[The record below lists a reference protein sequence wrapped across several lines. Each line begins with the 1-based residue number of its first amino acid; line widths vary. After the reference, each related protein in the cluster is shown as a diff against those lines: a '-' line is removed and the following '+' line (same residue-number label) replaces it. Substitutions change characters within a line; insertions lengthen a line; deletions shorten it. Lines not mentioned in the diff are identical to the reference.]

1 MPRFASRT
9 AFSDHYGIGADGVHA
24 GARLFA
30 PAVLTGKVPITLP
43 NGRPIAARLSA
54 RSRGVPPTALVLL
67 SIVSVQI
74 GAAIAKGLF
83 DSLGP
88 GGTVFLRIS
97 FAALVL
103 FALVRPT
110 LGGHDRAAYLVAGLF
125 GLTLAGM
132 NLSLYLA
139 IDRIPLGV
147 AVTLE
152 FVGPLGVAV
161 AGSRRSLDLLWVVL
175 AATGILLLAPLGVLG
190 GMDLDPVGVTF
201 ALLAG
206 CLWASYILLSARTG
220 SAFPGG
226 TGLVIALCVGT
237 LVLAPV
243 GIAGAGQALLDPK
256 LLLAGFGVAML
267 SSAIPFSLELE
278 ALRKIPARVFGV
290 LMSLEPAVAALAG
303 LVVLGERL
311 ETRAVAAV
319 FFVTVAA
326 AGSSLFAR
334 RDEG

>member
-1 MPRFASRT
+1 VA
-9 AFSDHYGIGADGVHA
+9 A
-24 GARLFA
+24 
-30 PAVLTGKVPITLP
+30 TGKVVISLSS
-43 NGRPIAARLSA
+43 GRSIVSRLSD
-54 RSRGVPPTALVLL
+54 RSRGAPPTALVLL
-67 SIVSVQI
+67 SIISVQL
-74 GAAIAKGLF
+74 GAAIAKSLF

-88 GGTVFLRIS
+88 GGTVFLRIA

-103 FALVRPT
+103 SVLVRPK
-110 LGGHDRAAYLVAGLF
+110 LGGHDRAGYLVAGLF
-125 GLTLAGM
+125 GLVLAGM
-132 NLSLYLA
+132 NFSIYLA

-161 AGSRRSLDLLWVVL
+161 AGSRRMLDLLWVVL
-175 AATGILLLAPLGVLG
+175 AAAGILLLAPLGVLG
-190 GMDLDPVGVTF
+190 GTDLDPVGVAF

-237 LVLAPV
+237 LVLSPF
-243 GIAGAGQALLDPK
+243 GIAGAGYALLDPR
-256 LLLAGFGVAML
+256 LLLTGFGVAML

-311 ETRAVAAV
+311 EMRAVAAIV
-319 FFVTVAA
+319 FVTVAA
-326 AGSSLFAR
+326 SGASLFGE
-334 RDEG
+334 RDRGL

>member
-1 MPRFASRT
+1 MAPVTTGITPMLDYPRCSHDRKVVIRLPNDRSLASR
-9 AFSDHYGIGADGVHA
+9 FSDRLRGA
-24 GARLFA
+24 
-30 PAVLTGKVPITLP
+30 
-43 NGRPIAARLSA
+43 
-54 RSRGVPPTALVLL
+54 PPTALV
-67 SIVSVQI
+67 IFPIISVQL
-74 GAAIAKGLF
+74 GAAVAKSLF

-88 GGTVFLRIS
+88 GGTVFLRIA

-103 FALVRPT
+103 FLLVRPK
-110 LGGHDRAAYLVAGLF
+110 LGGHDRAGYLLAGLF

-132 NLSLYLA
+132 NFSIYLA
-139 IDRIPLGV
+139 FDRIPLGV

-161 AGSRRSLDLLWVVL
+161 AGSRRLLDLLWVVL
-175 AATGILLLAPLGVLG
+175 AAAGILLLAPLGVLG
-190 GMDLDPVGVTF
+190 GMDLDPVGVAF

-237 LVLAPV
+237 FVLFPF
-243 GIAGAGQALLDPK
+243 GIAGAGYALLDPK

-267 SSAIPFSLELE
+267 SSAIPYSLELE
-278 ALRKIPARVFGV
+278 ALRKLPARVFGV
-290 LMSLEPAVAALAG
+290 LMSLDPAVAALAG

-311 ETRAVAAV
+311 EMRAVAAII
-319 FFVTVAA
+319 FVTIAA
-326 AGSSLFAR
+326 AGASLFGR
-334 RDEG
+334 RDKG

>member
-1 MPRFASRT
+1 
-9 AFSDHYGIGADGVHA
+9 
-24 GARLFA
+24 
-30 PAVLTGKVPITLP
+30 LP
-43 NGRPIAARLSA
+43 NGRSIAARLSD
-54 RSRGVPPTALVLL
+54 RSRGVPPTALVML
-67 SIVSVQI
+67 SIVSVQL
-74 GAAIAKGLF
+74 GAAIAKTLF

-88 GGTVFLRIS
+88 GGTVFLRIA
-97 FAALVL
+97 FASLVL
-103 FALVRPT
+103 LVLVRPK
-110 LGGHDRAAYLVAGLF
+110 LGGHDRNAYVVAGLF
-125 GLTLAGM
+125 GLALAGM
-132 NLSLYLA
+132 NFSIYLA

-161 AGSRRSLDLLWVVL
+161 AGSRRMLDLLWVVL
-175 AATGILLLAPLGVLG
+175 AAGGILLLAPLGAFG
-190 GMDLDPVGVTF
+190 GMNLDPVGVAF

-220 SAFPGG
+220 SAFQGG

-237 LVLAPV
+237 LVLAPFGV
-243 GIAGAGQALLDPK
+243 ADAGYALLDPK

-303 LVVLGERL
+303 FLVLGERL
-311 ETRAVAAV
+311 GIRAVVAIV
-319 FFVTVAA
+319 FVTIAA
-326 AGSSLFAR
+326 AGASLFGR
-334 RDEG
+334 RGEA

>member
-1 MPRFASRT
+1 LS
-9 AFSDHYGIGADGVHA
+9 
-24 GARLFA
+24 
-30 PAVLTGKVPITLP
+30 
-43 NGRPIAARLSA
+43 NGRPLASRLSD
-54 RSRGVPPTALVLL
+54 RSRNVPPTVLVTF
-67 SIVSVQI
+67 SIVSVQL
-74 GAAIAKGLF
+74 GAAIAKTLF

-88 GGTVFLRIS
+88 GGTVFMRIT

-103 FALVRPT
+103 VLLVRPK
-110 LGGHDRAAYLVAGLF
+110 LRGYDRAGYLVAGLF
-125 GLTLAGM
+125 GLALSAM
-132 NLSLYLA
+132 NLSIYLA

-152 FVGPLGVAV
+152 FVGPLGLAV
-161 AGSRRSLDLLWVVL
+161 AGSRRVLDLLWVVL
-175 AATGILLLAPLGVLG
+175 AAAGILLLAPLGLFG
-190 GMDLDPVGVTF
+190 GMDLDPVGVAF

-237 LVLAPV
+237 VILCPF
-243 GIAGAGQALLDPK
+243 GIADAGYALLDPK
-256 LLLAGFGVAML
+256 LLVAGFGVAML

-311 ETRAVAAV
+311 GMRAVAAV

-326 AGSSLFAR
+326 AGASLFAR
-334 RDEG
+334 RDEAQ

>member
-1 MPRFASRT
+1 M
-9 AFSDHYGIGADGVHA
+9 
-24 GARLFA
+24 
-30 PAVLTGKVPITLP
+30 P
-43 NGRPIAARLSA
+43 NGRSIAARLSDG
-54 RSRGVPPTALVLL
+54 SRGVPPTALVML
-67 SIVSVQI
+67 SIVSAQL
-74 GAAIAKGLF
+74 GAAIAKSLF

-103 FALVRPT
+103 LLLVRPK
-110 LGGHDRAAYLVAGLF
+110 LGGYDRAGYLVAGLF
-125 GLTLAGM
+125 GLTLAVM

-161 AGSRRSLDLLWVVL
+161 AGSRRMLDVLWVVL
-175 AATGILLLAPLGVLG
+175 AAAGILLLAPLGVFG
-190 GMDLDPVGVTF
+190 GMDLDPVGVAF

-206 CLWASYILLSARTG
+206 CLWASYILLTARTG

-237 LVLAPV
+237 LVLLPV
-243 GIAGAGQALLDPK
+243 GLAGAGYALLDPK

-278 ALRKIPARVFGV
+278 ALRKIPARIFGV

-319 FFVTVAA
+319 VFVTVAA
-326 AGSSLFAR
+326 AGASLFAR

>member
-1 MPRFASRT
+1 M
-9 AFSDHYGIGADGVHA
+9 DGVHA
-24 GARLFA
+24 DARLSA
-30 PAVLTGKVPITLP
+30 PAVPIRKVLDTLP
-43 NGRPIAARLSA
+43 TGRSIAARLSD
-54 RSRGVPPTALVLL
+54 RSRGAPPTALVLF
-67 SIVSVQI
+67 SIVSVQL
-74 GAAIAKGLF
+74 GAAIAKNLF

-103 FALVRPT
+103 LLLVRPK
-110 LGGHDRAAYLVAGLF
+110 LDGYDRAGYLVAVLF

-161 AGSRRSLDLLWVVL
+161 AGSRRPLDLLWVVL
-175 AATGILLLAPLGVLG
+175 AAAGILLLAPLGLFG
-190 GMDLDPVGVTF
+190 GMDLDPEGVFF

-206 CLWASYILLSARTG
+206 FLWASYILLSARTG

-237 LVLAPV
+237 LVLAPIGV
-243 GIAGAGQALLDPK
+243 ASAGYALLDPR

-303 LVVLGERL
+303 LIVLGEKL
-311 ETRAVAAV
+311 EMRAVAAV
-319 FFVTVAA
+319 AFVTVAA
-326 AGSSLFAR
+326 AGASLFGR
-334 RDEG
+334 GEKGR

>member
-1 MPRFASRT
+1 
-9 AFSDHYGIGADGVHA
+9 
-24 GARLFA
+24 
-30 PAVLTGKVPITLP
+30 LP
-43 NGRPIAARLSA
+43 NGRSIAAHLSD
-54 RSRGVPPTALVLL
+54 RSRGVPPTALVML
-67 SIVSVQI
+67 SIISVQL
-74 GAAIAKGLF
+74 GAAIAKTLF

-88 GGTVFLRIS
+88 GGTVFLRIA
-97 FAALVL
+97 FASLVL
-103 FALVRPT
+103 LVLVRPK
-110 LGGHDRAAYLVAGLF
+110 LGGHDRNAYVVAGLF
-125 GLTLAGM
+125 GLALAGM
-132 NLSLYLA
+132 NFSIYLA

-161 AGSRRSLDLLWVVL
+161 AGSRRMLDLLWVVL
-175 AATGILLLAPLGVLG
+175 AAAGILLLVPLDAFG
-190 GMDLDPVGVTF
+190 GMDLDPVGVAF

-237 LVLAPV
+237 VVLAPFGV
-243 GIAGAGQALLDPK
+243 VGAGYALLDPK

-303 LVVLGERL
+303 LAVLGERL
-311 ETRAVAAV
+311 GIRAVVAIV
-319 FFVTVAA
+319 FVTVAA
-326 AGSSLFAR
+326 AGASLFGRQDEAR
-334 RDEG
+334 S

>member
-1 MPRFASRT
+1 MA
-9 AFSDHYGIGADGVHA
+9 A
-24 GARLFA
+24 
-30 PAVLTGKVPITLP
+30 TGKVVISLSS
-43 NGRPIAARLSA
+43 GRSIVSRLSD
-54 RSRGVPPTALVLL
+54 RSRGAPPTALVLL
-67 SIVSVQI
+67 SIISVQL
-74 GAAIAKGLF
+74 GAAIAKSLF

-88 GGTVFLRIS
+88 GGTVFLRIA

-103 FALVRPT
+103 SVLVRPK
-110 LGGHDRAAYLVAGLF
+110 LGGHDRAGYLVAGLF
-125 GLTLAGM
+125 GLVLAGM
-132 NLSLYLA
+132 NFSIYLA

-161 AGSRRSLDLLWVVL
+161 AGSRRMLDLLWVVL
-175 AATGILLLAPLGVLG
+175 AAAGILLLAPLGVLG
-190 GMDLDPVGVTF
+190 GTDLDPVGVAF

-237 LVLAPV
+237 LVLSPF
-243 GIAGAGQALLDPK
+243 GIAGAGYALLDPR
-256 LLLAGFGVAML
+256 LLLTGFGVAML

-311 ETRAVAAV
+311 EMRAVAAIV
-319 FFVTVAA
+319 FVTVAA
-326 AGSSLFAR
+326 SGASLFGE
-334 RDEG
+334 RDRGL

>member
-1 MPRFASRT
+1 
-9 AFSDHYGIGADGVHA
+9 
-24 GARLFA
+24 
-30 PAVLTGKVPITLP
+30 
-43 NGRPIAARLSA
+43 
-54 RSRGVPPTALVLL
+54 VPPTALV
-67 SIVSVQI
+67 IFPIISVQL
-74 GAAIAKGLF
+74 GAAVAKSLF

-88 GGTVFLRIS
+88 GGTVFLRIT

-103 FALVRPT
+103 FLLVRPK
-110 LGGHDRAAYLVAGLF
+110 LGGHDRAGYLVAGLF

-132 NLSLYLA
+132 NFSIYLA

-161 AGSRRSLDLLWVVL
+161 AGSRRMLDLLWVML
-175 AATGILLLAPLGVLG
+175 AAAGILLLAPLGVLG
-190 GMDLDPVGVTF
+190 EMDIDPVGVAF

-226 TGLVIALCVGT
+226 TGLVIALCVGS
-237 LVLAPV
+237 LVLLPF
-243 GIAGAGQALLDPK
+243 GIAGAGYALLDPR

-311 ETRAVAAV
+311 EMRAVAAV
-319 FFVTVAA
+319 ILVTVAA
-326 AGSSLFAR
+326 SGASLFGK
-334 RDEG
+334 RDKGF

>member
-1 MPRFASRT
+1 MIF
-9 AFSDHYGIGADGVHA
+9 
-24 GARLFA
+24 
-30 PAVLTGKVPITLP
+30 PIF
-43 NGRPIAARLSA
+43 
-54 RSRGVPPTALVLL
+54 
-67 SIVSVQI
+67 SVQL
-74 GAAIAKGLF
+74 GAALAKSLF

-88 GGTVFLRIS
+88 GGMVFLRIA
-97 FAALVL
+97 FAALML
-103 FALVRPT
+103 FLLVRPK
-110 LGGHDRAAYLVAGLF
+110 LGGYDRAGYLVAGLF

-139 IDRIPLGV
+139 LDRIPLGV

-161 AGSRRSLDLLWVVL
+161 AGSRRLLDLLWVVL
-175 AATGILLLAPLGVLG
+175 AAAGILLLAPLGVLG
-190 GMDLDPVGVTF
+190 GMDLDPVGVAF

-237 LVLAPV
+237 FVLFPF
-243 GIAGAGQALLDPK
+243 GIAGAGYALLDPK
-256 LLLAGFGVAML
+256 LLLACFGVAML
-267 SSAIPFSLELE
+267 SSAIPYSLELE
-278 ALRKIPARVFGV
+278 ALRKLPARVFGV

-311 ETRAVAAV
+311 EMRAVAAII
-319 FFVTVAA
+319 FVTIAA
-326 AGSSLFAR
+326 AGASLFGR
-334 RDEG
+334 RDKG